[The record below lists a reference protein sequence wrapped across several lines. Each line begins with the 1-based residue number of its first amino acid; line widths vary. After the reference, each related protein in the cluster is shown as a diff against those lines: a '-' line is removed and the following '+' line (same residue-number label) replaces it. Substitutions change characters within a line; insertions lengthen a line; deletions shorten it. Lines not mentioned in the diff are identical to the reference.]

1 MMIKKKI
8 YISAHEGIEKK
19 SLFLNIRGTVQ
30 RREEFYS
37 CSLEL
42 KAMYLSTYTLVTRFG
57 LLVKFKGRS
66 FEKKETVKFIW
77 YIREHGRGS
86 TKQSS
91 KRQLRFLLYNIY
103 IYIYFD
109 QQGRELDFKN
119 LIDSRFHVLPIFK
132 DQTCST

>member
-1 MMIKKKI
+1 MMIKKKNI

-57 LLVKFKGRS
+57 LLKFKGRS
-66 FEKKETVKFIW
+66 FKKKRNDEIYLVYQGTRKRKQKAVKQEIAE
-77 YIREHGRGS
+77 IS
-86 TKQSS
+86 
-91 KRQLRFLLYNIY
+91 I
-103 IYIYFD
+103 I
-109 QQGRELDFKN
+109 
-119 LIDSRFHVLPIFK
+119 
-132 DQTCST
+132 